1 MLVLRE
7 IKYSLQLQL
16 LLEFLTPLKNCRYLG
31 NFQLDEADTREL
43 QAIYPDFCFT
53 FLSKFV
59 RLPQIRDIDFFGAE
73 DMVFMQKTEYNKM
86 PLTDEPMMNF
96 FISNNSYSK
105 WFKNDYN
112 VLYSTSLIDIP
123 EPLTQCEKLF
133 DKNVLPIKKLVKDI
147 GELDNLTIKETKNF
161 FLYDDSNLISNT
173 FFTELNKNIQ
183 CYGFI
188 SLLYNNSDK
197 QLVNSKNRLKFNILR
212 NIEKEFLTLQL
223 EDILTPNKVET
234 TDSKIIN
241 FSVLA
246 TNKLNMKISDEIKI
260 EGFQN
265 FEQYMKINP
274 IDIRITDPEIQTK
287 LLYYSKRFKYKFI
300 ANSLLFSSSIK
311 EDTKVIFIT
320 TNGLNDAKEIL
331 INGKIFQGIGVI
343 YISEIENWDKIRTN
357 YIGLT

>member
-1 MLVLRE
+1 MRTLDEWRKLVPKGLGHLMPFIIRRTSSGR
-7 IKYSLQLQL
+7 IDVGITRNKI
-16 LLEFLTPLKNCRYLG
+16 FLTAPTALRVSFPLTGILKNWRYLG
-31 NFQLDEADTREL
+31 DFQLDEVDTKEL

-133 DKNVLPIKKLVKDI
+133 DKNVLSIKKLVKGI
-147 GELDNLTIKETKNF
+147 GDLKKLTIKETKNY
-161 FLYDDSNLISNT
+161 FLYDDSNFISNT
-173 FFTELNKNIQ
+173 FFTELNKKIQ

-197 QLVNSKNRLKFNILR
+197 RLVNSKNRLKFNILK
-212 NIEKEFLTLQL
+212 NIEKEFLTIQL
-223 EDILTPNKVET
+223 EDILAPKKIET
-234 TDSKIIN
+234 TDS
-241 FSVLA
+241 
-246 TNKLNMKISDEIKI
+246 
-260 EGFQN
+260 
-265 FEQYMKINP
+265 
-274 IDIRITDPEIQTK
+274 
-287 LLYYSKRFKYKFI
+287 
-300 ANSLLFSSSIK
+300 
-311 EDTKVIFIT
+311 
-320 TNGLNDAKEIL
+320 
-331 INGKIFQGIGVI
+331 
-343 YISEIENWDKIRTN
+343 
-357 YIGLT
+357 